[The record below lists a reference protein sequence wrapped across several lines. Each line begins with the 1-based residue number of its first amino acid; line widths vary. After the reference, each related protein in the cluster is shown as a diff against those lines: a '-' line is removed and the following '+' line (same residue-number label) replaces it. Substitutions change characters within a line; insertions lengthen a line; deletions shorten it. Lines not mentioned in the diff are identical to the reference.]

1 MIALRRPADYEPD
14 QGARFEVHLEKA
26 RGVVGADAAP
36 FEAALKE
43 TEDGGLAWGWSDLA
57 DAQRGRAEA
66 LLRDKM
72 SVRDVAEETGL
83 SKSAVHRLKQ
93 RLDKEEKPGGP

>member
-1 MIALRRPADYEPD
+1 M
-14 QGARFEVHLEKA
+14 EKA

-43 TEDGGLAWGWSDLA
+43 TENGGLTWAWSDLA
-57 DAQRGRAEA
+57 GAQRERAVA

-72 SVRDVAEETGL
+72 SVRDVAEETGM
-83 SKSAVHRLKQ
+83 SRSAVHRLK
-93 RLDKEEKPGGP
+93 